1 LWSEDGA
8 KDVAVIIMAYSS
20 FMCPLDGVPMV
31 ACRVCQ
37 NMIDISGK
45 KDQVWPENI
54 IVDLH
59 E

>member
-1 LWSEDGA
+1 
-8 KDVAVIIMAYSS
+8 MAYSS
-20 FMCPLDGVPMV
+20 LMCPLDGVPMV

-45 KDQVWPENI
+45 KDQVWQENS